1 MWSWYLSLRSVTL
14 ENAFFSIESSLQNFK
29 IGGGNRGERMP
40 LPVVHAMALVKKAA
54 ALVNVQF
61 GLQSDMSNTIARVC
75 DEILSGSLDEHFP
88 LVIWQTGSGTQT
100 NMNVNEV
107 ISNRGNE
114 ILGHEL
120 GTKKPI
126 HPNDHVNKGQSSNDT
141 FPTAMHVAV
150 SIELIRKLIP
160 ALQRLYESLE
170 KKSREYS
177 KIIKIGRTHCQV

>member
-1 MWSWYLSLRSVTL
+1 MVKNR
-14 ENAFFSIESSLQNFK
+14 FRSLQNFK

-61 GLQSDMSNTIARVC
+61 GLQAELSQTIARVC

-114 ILGHEL
+114 LLGHEL

-150 SIELIRKLIP
+150 SIELIQKLIP
-160 ALQRLYESLE
+160 ALQRLLASLE
-170 KKSREYS
+170 KKSQEYA
-177 KIIKIGRTHCQV
+177 KIIKIGRTHCQVRFSYLLLLL